1 LLSKVVNDTGRL
13 VAVVDDVVVSA
24 RPRGSCSAMWRC
36 SCAGGTI
43 EKEMPIYVDENYFK
57 QNKIL

>member
-1 LLSKVVNDTGRL
+1 MVNDTGRL

-43 EKEMPIYVDENYFK
+43 EKETPIYVDENYFK